1 MPRADGLNV
10 SSNILSVGGILV
22 KSFFLIIFKSVNTI
36 RKCSIDHGILFQ
48 KYSSSLLYTIPLYNV
63 LYLITIYELYL
74 IKEHLRL

>member
-1 MPRADGLNV
+1 
-10 SSNILSVGGILV
+10 
-22 KSFFLIIFKSVNTI
+22 
-36 RKCSIDHGILFQ
+36 LFQ